1 MKMRDTLKDKL
12 AEQEGPVAHGHE
24 AWKRTKVERALAQ
37 AQDRDSLIPLDRIL
51 RDFDLEG

>member
-1 MKMRDTLKDKL
+1 MKTRDTLKDKL
-12 AEQEGPVAHGHE
+12 AEQDGPVAHGHE

-37 AQDRDSLIPLDRIL
+37 AQDRDRLIPLDRIL